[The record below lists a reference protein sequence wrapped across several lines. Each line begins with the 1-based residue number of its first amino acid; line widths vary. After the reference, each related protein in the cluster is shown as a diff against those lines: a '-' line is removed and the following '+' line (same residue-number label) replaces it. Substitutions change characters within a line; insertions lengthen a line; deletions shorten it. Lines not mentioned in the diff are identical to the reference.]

1 MTSDELAALK
11 GMLVANPFDFTIP
24 AQEVRAQF
32 NGAVATFPVAE
43 NLAFTEKTIGGV
55 SGLWMDAP
63 GSNNVMLFIHGG
75 AMLVGTAEV
84 YRGLTGN
91 IAAAAGVNHFSID
104 YRLAPEHAFPAAL
117 DDSIAA
123 YKGLL
128 SEGYQAEQIIV
139 AGDSAGGG
147 LALGLLLSLKAAGI
161 PQPAGAVLL
170 SPWADLTHSGESMT
184 TQAQADVSLTL
195 AGLESGASQYL
206 QGHSAMDPLASAVFG
221 DFSGVAPLLIEVG
234 TTEILHSDST
244 RIRDIAK
251 SAGVDVTFH
260 EWTDMPHDWSLFSFM
275 LSEGRDMIEEVG
287 AWIKTKVA

>member
-91 IAAAAGVNHFSID
+91 IATAAGVNHFSID

-128 SEGYQAEQIIV
+128 SEGYKAEQIIV

-206 QGHSAMDPLASAVFG
+206 QGHPANDPLV
-221 DFSGVAPLLIEVG
+221 SGVFADLAGLPPLLIEVG

-244 RIRDIAK
+244 RIRDNAK
-251 SAGVDVTFH
+251 AAGVDVAFH